1 MAGAERRPILRSEH
15 IFLRPAERDDVP
27 LFMEWLAD
35 AAMSESLG
43 TRAPWSRVAEEAWFD
58 ELQAT
63 QSKTTWHFVICL
75 RDGARPIGF
84 CGLHAIDHVNGSA
97 ELGIGIGEPSEW
109 DKGYGSEAMRVLL
122 DFGFGELRL
131 HRVSLLVFDSNARAI
146 HVYERVGFRHEGTK
160 REAYFRHGR
169 YHDMLAMAIL
179 RSDWEAQERS
189 RTWELDEA
197 VPDSWDSTAASSE
210 APER

>member
-1 MAGAERRPILRSEH
+1 MVRR
-15 IFLRPAERDDVP
+15 V
-27 LFMEWLAD
+27 
-35 AAMSESLG
+35 
-43 TRAPWSRVAEEAWFD
+43 
-58 ELQAT
+58 
-63 QSKTTWHFVICL
+63 
-75 RDGARPIGF
+75 
-84 CGLHAIDHVNGSA
+84 
-97 ELGIGIGEPSEW
+97 
-109 DKGYGSEAMRVLL
+109 
-122 DFGFGELRL
+122 
-131 HRVSLLVFDSNARAI
+131 ARAI

-197 VPDSWDSTAASSE
+197 VPGSWDSTAASSE